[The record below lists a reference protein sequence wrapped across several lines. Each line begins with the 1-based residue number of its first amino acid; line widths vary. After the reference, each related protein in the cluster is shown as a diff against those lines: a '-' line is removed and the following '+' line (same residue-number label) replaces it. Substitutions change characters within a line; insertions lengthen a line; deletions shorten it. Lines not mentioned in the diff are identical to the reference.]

1 MVIVTKITIYFIV
14 FILIGYSLLRF
25 YHLWNRR
32 GLPDWLYWM
41 FQAVMLGTFFI
52 CQNKSVWIPDSMF
65 KK

>member
-41 FQAVMLGTFFI
+41 FQAVMLGTI
-52 CQNKSVWIPDSMF
+52 LYMPE
-65 KK
+65 